1 MGNIADRWLQGAGA
15 AKERVDSFVKT
26 VQPGTES
33 WGDEL
38 NEDQVR
44 ANVQRYIVPAIK
56 AGRVDAIM
64 PWVVRHAPPDVD
76 PVKALGQLVKKY
88 GG

>member
-1 MGNIADRWLQGAGA
+1 MGNPSDRWLRGASA
-15 AKERVDSFVKT
+15 AKERVDRFVEK

-38 NEDQVR
+38 NADQIR
-44 ANVQRYIVPAIK
+44 ANVQRYIVPAIQ
-56 AGRVDAIM
+56 AGRTEDIM
-64 PWVVRHAPPDVD
+64 PWVIRHAPPDAD
-76 PVKALGQLVKKY
+76 PVKALGELVRKY